1 MKNPKKRLFILPLT
15 MDGNN
20 YMTELI
26 IDGTSPVYLQISK
39 WIEDNILNGSLE
51 KGSKIPSSTDILHR
65 YSINS
70 ATTQKAV
77 KRLISIGA
85 VYKKRG
91 IGMFVSDGARDI
103 IYNVRKARF
112 YDDYITS
119 MLKEASKLGITKEQ
133 LFRSIETDYH

>member
-1 MKNPKKRLFILPLT
+1 MTDLVI
-15 MDGNN
+15 DGN
-20 YMTELI
+20 
-26 IDGTSPVYLQISK
+26 SPVYLQISK

-51 KGSKIPSSTDILHR
+51 EGSKIPSSTDISHR

-112 YDDYITS
+112 YGDYIIS